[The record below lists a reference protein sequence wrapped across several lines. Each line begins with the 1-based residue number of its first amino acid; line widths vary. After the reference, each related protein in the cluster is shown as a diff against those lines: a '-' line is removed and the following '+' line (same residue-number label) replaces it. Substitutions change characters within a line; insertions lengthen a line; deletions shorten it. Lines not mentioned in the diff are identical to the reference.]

1 MLLSWCSILLVFC
14 LAAHPFCSHTGIT
27 GLPTPW
33 AQNEDVCWR
42 IPNQYLCVSRSPQRA
57 FHTGPHAVSLLSAQS
72 WPALQHPCFI
82 LRLFSS
88 AEKQSSTLEA
98 ISVPWWRARTSCFFA
113 LPYVSGDQQPSCI
126 PVLRNDAWV
135 SEGCPAFMSSFH
147 LASSKTSQL
156 SISLWSLI
164 WSWTQAIQYC

>member
-1 MLLSWCSILLVFC
+1 MLIIYSIACLTCSFAIRHTQNMLLSWCSILLVFC

-98 ISVPWWRARTSCFFA
+98 ISVPWWRARTSCF
-113 LPYVSGDQQPSCI
+113 L
-126 PVLRNDAWV
+126 
-135 SEGCPAFMSSFH
+135 H
-147 LASSKTSQL
+147 
-156 SISLWSLI
+156 SLMYQETNSPLVY
-164 WSWTQAIQYC
+164 QF